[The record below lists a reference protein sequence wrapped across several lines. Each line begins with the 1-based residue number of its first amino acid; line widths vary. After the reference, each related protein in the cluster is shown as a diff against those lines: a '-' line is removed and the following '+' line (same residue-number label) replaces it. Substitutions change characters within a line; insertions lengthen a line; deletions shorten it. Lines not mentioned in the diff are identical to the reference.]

1 MVLQT
6 EIVAGENSEGLDNSY
21 VPPNIIRTIM
31 LRRGPWA
38 GHVARKEECYMHIK
52 LGCNA

>member
-1 MVLQT
+1 
-6 EIVAGENSEGLDNSY
+6 
-21 VPPNIIRTIM
+21 M

-52 LGCNA
+52 LGCNAWREKKTQKALA